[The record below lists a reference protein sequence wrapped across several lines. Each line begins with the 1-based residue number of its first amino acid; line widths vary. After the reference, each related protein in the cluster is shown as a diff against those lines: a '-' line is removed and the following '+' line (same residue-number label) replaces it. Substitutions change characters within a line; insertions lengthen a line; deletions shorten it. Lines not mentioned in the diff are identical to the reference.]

1 MYICKPER
9 NVFQT
14 KLLVTVCAVV
24 TAVLFLV
31 STLITQYSSLV
42 QLCGYISLMVSILLC
57 VRYSL
62 TEFEYAVGC
71 GDFHVIKIVGN
82 KRQVICNV
90 ALETAVCLIEKR
102 DYDHLPSSEKAI
114 IKYSLNQN
122 MKAKSYVF
130 LCVFN
135 GKRAMI
141 EFEPNEAFVSIMKN
155 EIAISKKSA
164 DNGNEL

>member
-1 MYICKPER
+1 M
-9 NVFQT
+9 
-14 KLLVTVCAVV
+14 
-24 TAVLFLV
+24 
-31 STLITQYSSLV
+31 
-42 QLCGYISLMVSILLC
+42 MVSILLC
-57 VRYSL
+57 VRYPM
-62 TEFEYAVGC
+62 TEFEYSVGG
-71 GDFHVIKIVGN
+71 GDFTIVKSIGN

-90 ALETAVCLIEKR
+90 ALETAICLIEKR

-155 EIAISKKSA
+155 EIALAKKNNDSES
-164 DNGNEL
+164 EL